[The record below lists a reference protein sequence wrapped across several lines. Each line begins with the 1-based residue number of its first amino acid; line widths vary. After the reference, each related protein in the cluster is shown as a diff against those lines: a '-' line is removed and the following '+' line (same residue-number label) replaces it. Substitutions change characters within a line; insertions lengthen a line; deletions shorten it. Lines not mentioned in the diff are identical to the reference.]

1 VFYRGDNPEKYT
13 VMENLTYYLALLAL
27 IIIGFF
33 IIKRV
38 ASCMIRSI
46 VSIVLLVL
54 AAAIYWLYLR

>member
-1 VFYRGDNPEKYT
+1 
-13 VMENLTYYLALLAL
+13 MENLTYYLALLAL

-46 VSIVLLVL
+46 VTIVLFVV
-54 AAAIYWLYLR
+54 AAAIYWFYLR

>member
-1 VFYRGDNPEKYT
+1 
-13 VMENLTYYLALLAL
+13 MENLTYYLALLAL

-33 IIKRV
+33 IVKRI

-46 VSIVLLVL
+46 VTIVLFVV